1 LFARDQPSAIS
12 TATTNNNNSD
22 EPLSYVLGSLHRPPQ
37 YLHIPINSL
46 LTAIMARLRKPSPMD
61 IVFTAPSDT
70 KPRRSSP
77 RKAAQEVSYI
87 MSDDEDE
94 NLSFIPKTTRRGH
107 RYATSQDI
115 DDSFQVPRMSAIPE
129 PMTPRRQRALRPV
142 ESNSR
147 LLRKLSNDTLA
158 SPEKSKRKV
167 RSGSPDDEDLERK
180 KNLMYARRLAR
191 SVVKK
196 QGVKGRIDVLGA
208 AEVLIS
214 TPSKR
219 EEQVVEMEVE
229 DEMETS
235 LLCGDADDMA
245 QEQAN
250 NNLDDRSSEERNS
263 ESPSTDEHSAEESD
277 DEDNEPVIAARPQQ
291 RRPQTRCIEDSE
303 SDSDEEPAREKP
315 QPMRS
320 AQTPPRNANSTTSN
334 WGEIID
340 LTNSPEAPTSFDIPL
355 THTRTTSFASS
366 RPATSSSSS
375 DAPLA
380 ILT

>member
-1 LFARDQPSAIS
+1 
-12 TATTNNNNSD
+12 
-22 EPLSYVLGSLHRPPQ
+22 
-37 YLHIPINSL
+37 
-46 LTAIMARLRKPSPMD
+46 MARLRKPSPMD

-70 KPRRSSP
+70 KPKRSSP
-77 RKAAQEVSYI
+77 RKAAHDVSYI

-94 NLSFIPKTTRRGH
+94 NLSFIPKSTRRGH

-142 ESNSR
+142 ESNNR
-147 LLRKLSNDTLA
+147 LLRKLSDDTLA
-158 SPEKSKRKV
+158 SPEKSKRRV
-167 RSGSPDDEDLERK
+167 RSRSPGAEDLERK

-196 QGVKGRIDVLGA
+196 QGVKGRIDVIGA
-208 AEVLIS
+208 AEVLAP

-219 EEQVVEMEVE
+219 EEEVTEVEVEVE

-245 QEQAN
+245 QEQAK
-250 NNLDDRSSEERNS
+250 NNLNDGSSQERSS
-263 ESPSTDEHSAEESD
+263 ESPSTEELSAEESD
-277 DEDNEPVIAARPQQ
+277 DDDDDDEPVVPVRPQQ
-291 RRPQTRCIEDSE
+291 RRPQTICIEDSE
-303 SDSDEEPAREKP
+303 SDSDEEPTREKP
-315 QPMRS
+315 QPLTS
-320 AQTPPRNANSTTSN
+320 TQTPPRNAKSTTSN
-334 WGEIID
+334 RGEVID
-340 LTNSPEAPTSFDIPL
+340 LTNSPEAPPSFDIPL

-366 RPATSSSSS
+366 RPTTSSS

>member
-1 LFARDQPSAIS
+1 LI
-12 TATTNNNNSD
+12 
-22 EPLSYVLGSLHRPPQ
+22 
-37 YLHIPINSL
+37 
-46 LTAIMARLRKPSPMD
+46 AIMARLRKPSPMD

-70 KPRRSSP
+70 KPKRSSP
-77 RKAAQEVSYI
+77 RKAAHDVSYI

-94 NLSFIPKTTRRGH
+94 NLSFIPKSTRRGH

-142 ESNSR
+142 ESNNR
-147 LLRKLSNDTLA
+147 LLRKLSDDTLA
-158 SPEKSKRKV
+158 SPEKSKRRV
-167 RSGSPDDEDLERK
+167 RSRSPGAEDLERK

-196 QGVKGRIDVLGA
+196 QGVKGRIDVIGA
-208 AEVLIS
+208 AEVLAS
-214 TPSKR
+214 TPSKK
-219 EEQVVEMEVE
+219 EEEVTEVEVEVE

-250 NNLDDRSSEERNS
+250 NNFDDGSSHERSS
-263 ESPSTDEHSAEESD
+263 ESPSTEELSAGESD
-277 DEDNEPVIAARPQQ
+277 DDDDDEPVVAVRPQQ
-291 RRPQTRCIEDSE
+291 RRPQIIRIEDSE
-303 SDSDEEPAREKP
+303 SESDEDPSKEKQ
-315 QPMRS
+315 QPLTS
-320 AQTPPRNANSTTSN
+320 TQTPPRKAKSPTSN
-334 WGEIID
+334 SGEVID
-340 LTNSPEAPTSFDIPL
+340 LTNSPEAPSSFDIPL

-366 RPATSSSSS
+366 RPTTSGS

>member
-1 LFARDQPSAIS
+1 
-12 TATTNNNNSD
+12 
-22 EPLSYVLGSLHRPPQ
+22 
-37 YLHIPINSL
+37 
-46 LTAIMARLRKPSPMD
+46 MARLRKPSPMD

-77 RKAAQEVSYI
+77 RKAAQEVSYL

-94 NLSFIPKTTRRGH
+94 NLSFIPKSTRRGH

-142 ESNSR
+142 ESNNR
-147 LLRKLSNDTLA
+147 LLRKLSDDTLA

-167 RSGSPDDEDLERK
+167 RSESPDDEDLERK

-196 QGVKGRIDVLGA
+196 QGVKGRIDVIGA
-208 AEVLIS
+208 AEVLAS

-229 DEMETS
+229 DGMETS

-250 NNLDDRSSEERNS
+250 IDFDNQSSEN
-263 ESPSTDEHSAEESD
+263 PSADEPSAEESD
-277 DEDNEPVIAARPQQ
+277 EEDDEPVIAARPQQ
-291 RRPQTRCIEDSE
+291 RRPQARRIEDSE
-303 SDSDEEPAREKP
+303 SDSDEEPTREKP
-315 QPMRS
+315 QPVRS
-320 AQTPPRNANSTTSN
+320 AQTPPRNAKSTTSN

-366 RPATSSSSS
+366 RPATSGS